1 MIDSPCKLYQIF
13 YKKLSFFVA
22 MTTFYILGQKFVKF
36 FVVFLENLRYQKDIL
51 RLTELYNYNRQIIVN
66 NNVLKWEFQV
76 PAFSRSKKGFY
87 FLLGNAVLW
96 LAKDFPTERKIFCHF
111 SRKCKKFDVTKKN
124 VLQIRNCFPP
134 KTIIVI
140 TYVYEFKSNFHP

>member
-1 MIDSPCKLYQIF
+1 MALIQIICKLYQIF

-111 SRKCKKFDVTKKN
+111 SRKCKKFDVTKK
-124 VLQIRNCFPP
+124 LCF
-134 KTIIVI
+134 KFGTVFHQKHD
-140 TYVYEFKSNFHP
+140 YNFFFIQK

>member
-1 MIDSPCKLYQIF
+1 MYQSH
-13 YKKLSFFVA
+13 YSVPLSYDL
-22 MTTFYILGQKFVKF
+22 TTFYILGQKFVKF
-36 FVVFLENLRYQKDIL
+36 FVGFLENLRYQKDIL

-111 SRKCKKFDVTKKN
+111 SRKCKKFDVTKKLCFKFGTVFHQKQLLSLHMRMN
-124 VLQIRNCFPP
+124 SNQTSILKRFLHVLI
-134 KTIIVI
+134 
-140 TYVYEFKSNFHP
+140 